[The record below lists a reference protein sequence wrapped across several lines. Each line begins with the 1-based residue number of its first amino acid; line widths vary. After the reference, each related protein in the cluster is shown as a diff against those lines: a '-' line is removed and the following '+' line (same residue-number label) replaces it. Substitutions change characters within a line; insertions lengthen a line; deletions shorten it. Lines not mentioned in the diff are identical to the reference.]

1 VSGRIAATLPL
12 PLAPSGFSTFS
23 AVNVLLNE
31 LAEIVGVPPDELE
44 LALLVALLVAL
55 PLPAADDELL
65 DELELPHAATAQ
77 QAQIAAT
84 TRKSL
89 LLSKLLPPWFL
100 S

>member
-1 VSGRIAATLPL
+1 L
-12 PLAPSGFSTFS
+12 PLAPIDFSTFN

-31 LAEIVGVPPDELE
+31 LAEIVGAPPDPPLVLVPLPDDPDDPDDAAELLE
-44 LALLVALLVAL
+44 LL
-55 PLPAADDELL
+55 
-65 DELELPHAATAQ
+65 LELPHAATAR

-89 LLSKLLPPWFL
+89 LLSKCTTSSVL